1 MPEISH
7 HLFTLSVYKELWR
20 LIDLINISCSFILYN
35 ITYCGVGIQFTV
47 AVELSNLEAM
57 SVKIYKNMDT
67 PKNIRC
73 SQFF

>member
-7 HLFTLSVYKELWR
+7 HLFSLSVYKEPWI
-20 LIDLINISCSFILYN
+20 LIDLINILCSFILYH
-35 ITYCGVGIQFTV
+35 ITHCGVDMQFTV
-47 AVELSNLEAM
+47 AVQPFNLEAM